1 MANVPEYLKYNK
13 DHQWIRVEGD
23 TGTIGIT
30 DYAQQSLSDVLYV
43 ELPKIGEKFA
53 AGESFGSVESVKA
66 VSDIFM
72 PVSGEVIEVN
82 GSIQDKPERVNADP
96 YGEAWM
102 IRIRLNER
110 SEIDNL
116 LSAAEYE
123 EFTGAATP
131 G

>member
-66 VSDIFM
+66 VSDIFI

-123 EFTGAATP
+123 EFTGAAT

>member
-13 DHQWIRVEGD
+13 DHQWIRGEGD

-123 EFTGAATP
+123 EFTGAAT